1 MVPSDSF
8 KTLFSRSCVM
18 LPLLEGES
26 EEDEGEETKR
36 RQRRV
41 DGLIKAL
48 PILDASM
55 SLLFPRE
62 SGVANLL
69 H

>member
-1 MVPSDSF
+1 
-8 KTLFSRSCVM
+8 M